1 MKKVKQILA
10 IITIV
15 VLVGLYITTFILA
28 ISGFDGWWNMF
39 MASLGASIML
49 PVLIWLFLRMAD
61 VFNKKDDDE
70 NA

>member
-1 MKKVKQILA
+1 MKKIKQILA

-15 VLVGLYITTFILA
+15 ILVGLYITTFVLA

-49 PVLIWLFLRMAD
+49 PVLIWLFLRMAE
-61 VFNKKDDDE
+61 VFSKDKDE
-70 NA
+70 EV